1 MLKKRGCIEK
11 IVTVQPH
18 VNLGIKTLMKANFH
32 RVFLT
37 ESRKAEL
44 LPVIVTLST
53 ERGILLWQKKE
64 L

>member
-1 MLKKRGCIEK
+1 
-11 IVTVQPH
+11 
-18 VNLGIKTLMKANFH
+18 MKANFQ